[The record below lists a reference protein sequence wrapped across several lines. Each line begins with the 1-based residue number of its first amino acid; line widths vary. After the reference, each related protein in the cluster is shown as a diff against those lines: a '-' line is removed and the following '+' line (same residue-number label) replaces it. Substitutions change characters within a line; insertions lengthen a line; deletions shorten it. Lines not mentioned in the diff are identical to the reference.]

1 MRFDMSFASPWMLGV
16 AATIVISVIA
26 LLMFRQ
32 RRRRRR
38 ALERIAD
45 ELGFTFI
52 PDGDGTLA
60 ARLARSPLF
69 PKQGV
74 TAGGR
79 LRTTTYEPGDLLRG
93 KVTNLIIEVFEFSSC
108 IRTHK
113 IGGDNRS
120 ISWHSAVLFQFSGP
134 PLPAFEVEPKT
145 WFHLHK
151 FLGTPTGSHS
161 IAFDLRPSFSSKY
174 TLRGDD
180 ETSIL
185 RIFNDDVIN
194 YFEAEPR
201 WITMGGQNHLLFH
214 APGRVIP
221 PELIRSTVENGIR
234 LLTLLG
240 RLEPGEV

>member
-1 MRFDMSFASPWMLGV
+1 MSFASEWVLGFV
-16 AATIVISVIA
+16 AAIVISVIA
-26 LLMFRQ
+26 LMMFRQ

-38 ALERIAD
+38 ALERVAT

-52 PDGDGTLA
+52 PDGDGALA
-60 ARLARSPLF
+60 ARLAMSPLF
-69 PKQGV
+69 SKQGV

-79 LRTTTYEPGDLLRG
+79 LWTATYEPGDLLRG
-93 KVTNLIIEVFEFSSC
+93 KVTNLIIEVFEFSSRL
-108 IRTHK
+108 RTHK
-113 IGGDNRS
+113 INGDGRS
-120 ISWHSAVLFQFSGP
+120 FSWQSAVLFQFHGL
-134 PLPAFEVEPKT
+134 PLPTFEVAPKT

-151 FLGTPTGSHS
+151 FFGNPISSHS

-185 RIFNDDVIN
+185 RIFNDDVLN

-201 WITMGGQNHLLFH
+201 WITIGGQNHLLFH
-214 APGRVIP
+214 APGRAIP

-240 RLEPGEV
+240 RLAPGEV